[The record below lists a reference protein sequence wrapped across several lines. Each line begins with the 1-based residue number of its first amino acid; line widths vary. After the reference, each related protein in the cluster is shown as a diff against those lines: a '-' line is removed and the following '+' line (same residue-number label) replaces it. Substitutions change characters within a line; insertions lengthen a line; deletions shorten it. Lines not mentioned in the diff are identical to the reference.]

1 MGIRGGSMVVLQNL
15 SHGEGENELCKA
27 KRWLL
32 KWVHFYTLLPP
43 SKRLHCASTAVLG
56 KEGDGV

>member
-1 MGIRGGSMVVLQNL
+1 MVVLQNL

-56 KEGDGV
+56 KEGDGI

>member
-1 MGIRGGSMVVLQNL
+1 MVVLQNL

-43 SKRLHCASTAVLG
+43 FQKTALCIHCSAG
-56 KEGDGV
+56 